1 MGNVWPFNVNFSQSQ
16 CPSTEPAGT
25 VEGDFLELWRFNQW
39 KSCYAYTQVETQE
52 LDGHGLLSAPIKHYE
67 KNHQNEIIKHTL
79 I

>member
-25 VEGDFLELWRFNQW
+25 VEGVFLLWRFKQW
-39 KSCYAYTQVETQE
+39 KTCDAYTQIETQE
-52 LDGHGLLSAPIKHYE
+52 LDRPGPLSAPIKHYE